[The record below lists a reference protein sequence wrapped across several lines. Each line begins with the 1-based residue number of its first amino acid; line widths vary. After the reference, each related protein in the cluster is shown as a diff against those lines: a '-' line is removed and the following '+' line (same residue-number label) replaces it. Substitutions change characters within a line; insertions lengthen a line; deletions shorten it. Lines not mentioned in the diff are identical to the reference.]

1 MWPLHVID
9 AVFQMFLSKFV
20 PGNMYISA
28 VLLKTNLRVLYSCA
42 YINGSIIVIKATVV
56 MSIIIIANRATE
68 KQPMSIIVIDN
79 LATNN
84 RSSAQA

>member
-1 MWPLHVID
+1 
-9 AVFQMFLSKFV
+9 
-20 PGNMYISA
+20 MYISA

-56 MSIIIIANRATE
+56 MSIIIIAITD
-68 KQPMSIIVIDN
+68 KQPMSIIVN
-79 LATNN
+79 RATNN